1 MKSPRAKL
9 AYASTLKE
17 GNRAPAFHLEMD
29 GGEKVRLA
37 DFKGKTVVLYFYP
50 KDMTSGCTQQA
61 CDFRDSFALLKKKG
75 AIILGVSKDSV
86 KSHDKFKA
94 KYSLPFPLLSDP
106 EGKVCEAY
114 GVWKEKSM
122 YGRKYMG
129 IVRSTWL
136 IGEDGVVKHVWP
148 KVKAEGHA
156 AEVIAALDRTAQ
168 AAAAVSTVKAKAKP
182 QAKRKAPAKKK

>member
-1 MKSPRAKL
+1 
-9 AYASTLKE
+9 
-17 GNRAPAFHLEMD
+17 
-29 GGEKVRLA
+29 
-37 DFKGKTVVLYFYP
+37 
-50 KDMTSGCTQQA
+50 
-61 CDFRDSFALLKKKG
+61 
-75 AIILGVSKDSV
+75 
-86 KSHDKFKA
+86 
-94 KYSLPFPLLSDP
+94 
-106 EGKVCEAY
+106 
-114 GVWKEKSM
+114 M